1 MFLDQYNTTM
11 FYTFTLII
19 TRWNFL
25 EPETNEIVTQL
36 SYEKKRVL
44 EVIQGLLEPCD

>member
-1 MFLDQYNTTM
+1 M
-11 FYTFTLII
+11 FYIFMLII

-36 SYEKKRVL
+36 SYKKKRVF
-44 EVIQGLLEPCD
+44 EVI